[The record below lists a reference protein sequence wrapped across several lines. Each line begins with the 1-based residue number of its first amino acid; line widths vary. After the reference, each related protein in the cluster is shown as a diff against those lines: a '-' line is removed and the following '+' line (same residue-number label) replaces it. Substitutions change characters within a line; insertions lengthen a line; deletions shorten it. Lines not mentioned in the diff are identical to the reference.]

1 MSMIDRSLDGMA
13 SLSGHLG
20 GLLKRRLREVS
31 GIALLSLAMMA
42 ALALATWSVQDP
54 SLSHATDAPVRNLL
68 GHPGA
73 ITADLLMQLLGLG
86 ALALLL
92 PIAIWGYRLLGHRP
106 LSREKLR
113 MLLWLFG
120 AVLAAAFAS
129 CMPRSAHWPL
139 PCGLGGVIGD
149 AVLRLPMVLFGVP
162 MVGANR
168 LAAAIVLGV
177 AALIAFAGAAGII
190 WRDASDDEEDDE
202 EETAEADDE
211 GGWVSLGWLIH
222 EVLSIR
228 ARIARL
234 FRRRPATPAAARP
247 AVPRRIEP
255 RFDAPPVQ
263 YAGDEADDT
272 AEEVDEDRPTRPSR
286 AHRAN
291 RARQNRAGRAAA
303 TRCPRSSS

>member
-13 SLSGHLG
+13 SLSGQLG
-20 GLLKRRLREVS
+20 ALLKRRLREVS

-86 ALALLL
+86 SLALLL

-106 LSREKLR
+106 LSRERLR

-168 LAAAIVLGV
+168 LAG
-177 AALIAFAGAAGII
+177 
-190 WRDASDDEEDDE
+190 
-202 EETAEADDE
+202 
-211 GGWVSLGWLIH
+211 
-222 EVLSIR
+222 
-228 ARIARL
+228 RI
-234 FRRRPATPAAARP
+234 RRRGRDHLARHGG
-247 AVPRRIEP
+247 RR
-255 RFDAPPVQ
+255 
-263 YAGDEADDT
+263 
-272 AEEVDEDRPTRPSR
+272 
-286 AHRAN
+286 
-291 RARQNRAGRAAA
+291 
-303 TRCPRSSS
+303 

>member
-13 SLSGHLG
+13 SLSGQIG
-20 GLLKRRLREVS
+20 ALLKRRLREVG

-54 SLSHATDAPVRNLL
+54 SLSHATNAPVRNLL
-68 GHPGA
+68 GRPGA
-73 ITADLLMQLLGLG
+73 IAADLLMQLLGLG
-86 ALALLL
+86 SLALLL

-106 LSREKLR
+106 LSRERLR

-120 AVLAAAFAS
+120 AVLAAGFAS
-129 CMPRSAHWPL
+129 CLPRSAHWPL

-149 AVLRLPMVLFGVP
+149 ASLRLPTQLFGVP
-162 MVGANR
+162 MTGANR
-168 LAAAIVLGV
+168 LAATIVLGI
-177 AALIAFAGAAGII
+177 AALFAFAGAAGII
-190 WRDASDDEEDDE
+190 WRDASDDEDDDE

-234 FRRRPATPAAARP
+234 FRRRPLTQAAARP
-247 AVPRRIEP
+247 VTPRRVEP
-255 RFDAPPVQ
+255 RFYAPPVQ
-263 YAGDEADDT
+263 YAGDD
-272 AEEVDEDRPTRPSR
+272 EEVDEDDE
-286 AHRAN
+286 A
-291 RARQNRAGRAAA
+291 
-303 TRCPRSSS
+303 

>member
-1 MSMIDRSLDGMA
+1 MSMIDRSLEGMA
-13 SLSGHLG
+13 SLSGQLG
-20 GLLKRRLREVS
+20 GLLRRRLREVS

-129 CMPRSAHWPL
+129 CLPRSAHWPL
-139 PCGLGGVIGD
+139 PCGLGGVVGD
-149 AVLRLPMVLFGVP
+149 AVLRLPAVLFGVP
-162 MVGANR
+162 MAGANR
-168 LAAAIVLGV
+168 LAAAIVLGI
-177 AALIAFAGAAGII
+177 AALVAFAGAAGII
-190 WRDASDDEEDDE
+190 WHDAADDEQDDE

-234 FRRRPATPAAARP
+234 FRRRPLAQAAGTPRGAA
-247 AVPRRIEP
+247 
-255 RFDAPPVQ
+255 
-263 YAGDEADDT
+263 
-272 AEEVDEDRPTRPSR
+272 
-286 AHRAN
+286 AHRA
-291 RARQNRAGRAAA
+291 ALQRAAGA
-303 TRCPRSSS
+303 ICRRRSRRRGRSGR

>member
-13 SLSGHLG
+13 SLSGQLG
-20 GLLKRRLREVS
+20 ALLKRRLREVS

-106 LSREKLR
+106 LDRERLR

-120 AVLAAAFAS
+120 AVLAAAFS
-129 CMPRSAHWPL
+129 SRPPRSARVPL

-149 AVLRLPMVLFGVP
+149 AVLRLPTVLFGVP
-162 MVGANR
+162 MSGANR
-168 LAAAIVLGV
+168 LAAAIVLGI

-190 WRDASDDEEDDE
+190 WRDAPEDDGDDEEA
-202 EETAEADDE
+202 TAEVDD
-211 GGWVSLGWLIH
+211 
-222 EVLSIR
+222 
-228 ARIARL
+228 
-234 FRRRPATPAAARP
+234 
-247 AVPRRIEP
+247 
-255 RFDAPPVQ
+255 
-263 YAGDEADDT
+263 
-272 AEEVDEDRPTRPSR
+272 
-286 AHRAN
+286 
-291 RARQNRAGRAAA
+291 
-303 TRCPRSSS
+303 

>member
-13 SLSGHLG
+13 SLSGQLG
-20 GLLKRRLREVS
+20 ALLKRRLREVG
-31 GIALLSLAMMA
+31 GIALLSIAMMA
-42 ALALATWSVQDP
+42 ALALATWSVHDP

-106 LSREKLR
+106 LDRERLR

-129 CMPRSAHWPL
+129 CLPRSAHWPL

-149 AVLRLPMVLFGVP
+149 AVLRLPTVLFGVP
-162 MVGANR
+162 MSGANR
-168 LAAAIVLGV
+168 LAAAIVLGI
-177 AALIAFAGAAGII
+177 AALVAFAGAAGII
-190 WRDASDDEEDDE
+190 WRDAPDDDEEE
-202 EETAEADDE
+202 EETAEAEADDSA
-211 GGWVSLGWLIH
+211 WISLGRLMH
-222 EVLSIR
+222 AVLSFR

-234 FRRRPATPAAARP
+234 FRRRAVPQAAPRPAA
-247 AVPRRIEP
+247 PRRIEP
-255 RFDAPPVQ
+255 RFDAPSVQ
-263 YAGDEADDT
+263 YAGDEADDMIEEADE
-272 AEEVDEDRPTRPSR
+272 AEPRAPRKPREIGR
-286 AHRAN
+286 AHV
-291 RARQNRAGRAAA
+291 
-303 TRCPRSSS
+303 